1 VQAGHATTAEHE
13 YRGAISY
20 FTEPKGLREWLIEII
35 GDDDRPFAQSGD
47 PLTRLLHHL
56 GLGFFD
62 CLQEVCGKTILY
74 GLR

>member
-20 FTEPKGLREWLIEII
+20 FTKPKGLREWLIEII
-35 GDDDRPFAQSGD
+35 GDDDRPFAQTGD
-47 PLTRLLHHL
+47 PLTRLLRHL
-56 GLGFFD
+56 SLGCFD
-62 CLQEVCGKTILY
+62 FLQEVFGKTILD